1 MEQIYRIKYLHD
13 YEGKSMREV
22 AEETGHH
29 FLTVKKYATTQ
40 DFNYEP
46 KPPQK
51 RAGKLDPFKPLID
64 QWLKDD
70 LNAKPKQRH
79 TAQRIYNRL
88 REIYGDEFNVSDRAV
103 RKYVAKRRQEMS
115 MPDQGYIPLKHPP
128 GEAQADFGEAEF
140 YERGIK
146 YEGYYLNLS
155 LPYSNAGYLQLF
167 KGQSQECL
175 LEGLKAIFE
184 HMGCVSTFIW
194 FDNMSAIVK
203 AIGKDSNRDLTKG
216 FERFMLHHGFFSN
229 FCNPESAHEKG
240 NVENKVGY
248 HRRNM
253 LVPIPRFNDL
263 KEFNKELLRRCDEDM
278 QRKHYK
284 KGKTIAELFE
294 KDRAAMNPL
303 PNIPFEIY
311 KLEPAKADKYGKV
324 RFGNCLYSSSPALAG
339 QEVWVKAT
347 ASRVIILNQEYEE
360 VVAHDRLYGKQKESM
375 KWSPYL
381 ELMARR
387 PRALKYT
394 EFFNQL
400 PSPIQ
405 EFFDRCS
412 LFEKKRALKL
422 LAKIAREGSLERAI
436 DAFSEA
442 IKSNVYDHDSL
453 WAIYTRLTSDPIEIA
468 DATLPDKVPE
478 LKGYSPDITVYDR
491 LLGGGR

>member
-13 YEGKSMREV
+13 YEGKSLRKI
-22 AEETGHH
+22 AEETDHH
-29 FLTVKKYATTQ
+29 FSTVKKYATAQ
-40 DFNYEP
+40 DFNFEP
-46 KPPQK
+46 KSPKK
-51 RAGKLDPFKPLID
+51 RAGKLDPFKPLIN
-64 QWLKDD
+64 QWLEDD
-70 LNAKPKQRH
+70 LEAKPKQRH
-79 TAQRIYNRL
+79 TAQRVYNRL
-88 REIYGDEFNVSDRAV
+88 KDIYGDEFNVSDRGV
-103 RKYVAKRRQEMS
+103 RKYVAKRRREMS
-115 MPDQGYIPLKHPP
+115 ITDQGYIPLKHPP

-167 KGQSQECL
+167 KGQNQECL
-175 LEGLKAIFE
+175 LEGLKTIFE
-184 HMGCVSTFIW
+184 YMGCVPTFIW
-194 FDNMSAIVK
+194 FDNMSTIVK
-203 AIGKDSNRDLTKG
+203 AIGKDSTRDLTRG
-216 FERFMLHHGFFSN
+216 FERFMLHHRFFSN
-229 FCNPESAHEKG
+229 FCNPDSGHEKG

-263 KEFNKELLRRCDEDM
+263 REFNKGLLRRCDKDM

-284 KGKTIAELFE
+284 KGRAIAEFFE
-294 KDRAAMNPL
+294 MDKTAMNPL
-303 PNIPFEIY
+303 PNVPFEIY
-311 KLEPAKADKYGKV
+311 KLESAKADKYGKV
-324 RFGNCLYSSSPALAG
+324 RFDNGLYSSSPSSAG

-347 ASRVIILNQEYEE
+347 ADEVIIMNQEYQE
-360 VVAHDRLYGKQKESM
+360 VVAHDRLYGRQKESM

-381 ELMARR
+381 ALMAKR

-412 LFEKKRALKL
+412 LLEKKEALKL
-422 LAKIAREGSLERAI
+422 LARIAQEGSLEHAI
-436 DAFSEA
+436 DAFQEA
-442 IKSNVYDHDSL
+442 INSDVYDQDSL
-453 WAIYTRLTSDPIEIA
+453 WAIYTRLTSDPIEIMDIA
-468 DATLPDKVPE
+468 LPEKVPE
-478 LKGYSPDITVYDR
+478 LKGYYPDITVYDA